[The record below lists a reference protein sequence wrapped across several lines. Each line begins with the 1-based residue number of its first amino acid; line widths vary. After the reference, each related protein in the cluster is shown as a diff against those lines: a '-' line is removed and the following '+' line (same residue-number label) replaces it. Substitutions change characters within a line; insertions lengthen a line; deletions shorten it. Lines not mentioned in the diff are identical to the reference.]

1 MKRLA
6 LGLGLVAAVLVAS
19 VGSAQVD
26 RYVVE
31 FTDGGVTVNSV
42 SAPVLVKDNGTTVLK
57 SLPCASN
64 LCARAVPSGATEGLA
79 LARVRSYVITAKL
92 SSGTFLG
99 TGALEVWR
107 YNPGTLAAWSI
118 VQGASITPESGQT
131 IFHVGRDVDWRP
143 GLSRLAVR
151 PVGVGTSAASPNLT
165 IEIAACT
172 STGCGQ

>member
-31 FTDGGVTVNSV
+31 FTDGGLTTHAA
-42 SAPVLVKDNGTTVLK
+42 SAPALLKDNGTTVLK

-99 TGALEVWR
+99 TGAFELWR
-107 YNPGTLAAWSI
+107 YDPGTLAGWSI
-118 VQGASITPESGQT
+118 LSGDSITPESGKDV
-131 IFHVGRDVDWRP
+131 FHVERDVSWRP